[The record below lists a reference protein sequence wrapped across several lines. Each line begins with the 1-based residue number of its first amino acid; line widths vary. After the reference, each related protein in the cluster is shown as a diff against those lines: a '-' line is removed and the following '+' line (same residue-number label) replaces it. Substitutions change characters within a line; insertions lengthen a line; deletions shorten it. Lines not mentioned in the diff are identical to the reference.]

1 VTDGIGA
8 TPPDAQSEQ
17 LRQYFPLTQLF
28 TMRRILTILAAGTLA
43 LSACSDDSVGPP
55 PNYVFVVIPN
65 QSEISLTQDDS
76 TEVSVI
82 VKDTVS
88 GGQMYFPQI
97 DWSSD
102 DPDIAVV
109 EENDDG
115 WQVRAVGAGSTQLHA
130 VFNSAHGSVEGTIDV
145 SVTGVPPASFVIG
158 PDADVDD
165 LGMYPGDADTLEV
178 HIQDADG
185 NDLDARRIA
194 WTNSNEDAAS
204 VETFSTVTADTTIA
218 GADTT
223 VETTVSYFAVVTAD
237 SLGDA
242 EITGEVDG
250 HSQTL
255 NVSITPRP
263 VAVVV
268 MDPDAGALHVGESMT
283 ITATPKGANGEA
295 LDRDIAWASADTTV
309 ATVDETGKVTA
320 VGTGTVEITATS
332 DGKVGTATILVVA
345 GEN

>member
-8 TPPDAQSEQ
+8 TPPDAQPEQ
-17 LRQYFPLTQLF
+17 LRHHFPFTQLF
-28 TMRRILTILAAGTLA
+28 TMRRILTIIAAGTLA

-65 QSEISLTQDDS
+65 QSEISLSQDDS
-76 TEVSVI
+76 AEVSVT

-88 GGQMYFPQI
+88 GGQMYYPQI

-145 SVTGVPPASFVIG
+145 SVTAVPPASFVIG
-158 PDADVDD
+158 EDAADD
-165 LGMYPGDADTLEV
+165 NLPMYPGDADTLEV
-178 HIQDADG
+178 HILDADG

>member
-1 VTDGIGA
+1 
-8 TPPDAQSEQ
+8 
-17 LRQYFPLTQLF
+17 
-28 TMRRILTILAAGTLA
+28 MRRILTIIAAGTLA

-65 QSEISLTQDDS
+65 QSEISLSQDDS
-76 TEVSVI
+76 AEVSVI

-88 GGQMYFPQI
+88 GGQMYYPQI

-145 SVTGVPPASFVIG
+145 SVTAVPATSFTLS
-158 PDADVDD
+158 DD
-165 LGMYPGDADTLEV
+165 ELDMYPGDADTLEV

-204 VETFSTVTADTTIA
+204 VSTFANVTADTTIA
-218 GADTT
+218 GEDTT
-223 VETTVSYFAVVTAD
+223 VVTTTTYFAVVTAD

-250 HSQTL
+250 HSQTI
-255 NVSITPRP
+255 VVGVTPRP

-295 LDRDIAWASADTTV
+295 LDRDITWSSDDTGI
-309 ATVDETGKVTA
+309 ATVDENGKVTA
-320 VGTGTVEITATS
+320 VGEGTVHITASS
-332 DGKVGTATILVVA
+332 DGVDGVATILVVA
-345 GEN
+345 GDN